1 MGENVDPKWIEMVRR
16 MWNSP
21 RFRSV
26 VDPIPEIAALLSR
39 VDAEATER
47 AAMVCDAKA
56 REWNGLL
63 EGGKGEYGKTG
74 YVRDDTWKAWIT
86 SEHAARSLA
95 SAIRSTL
102 PTPAAHGTTKDTE
115 TT

>member
-47 AAMVCDAKA
+47 AAMVCMERRELFYKA
-56 REWNGLL
+56 REAHPANGKYWNIAHLSA
-63 EGGKGEYGKTG
+63 GEA
-74 YVRDDTWKAWIT
+74 DCCF
-86 SEHAARSLA
+86 H
-95 SAIRSTL
+95 AIRSTL
-102 PTPAAHGTTKDTE
+102 PTPAARAGE
-115 TT
+115 ENQ